1 MASGNSLL
9 LLSPFGSNAPTTLA
23 ASLGVTVGASSPA
36 ESFPRAA
43 FDPSTAWYLDFGIL
57 RMPSN
62 FAATTGIT
70 LKIKWGTSVASGNV
84 IWRAALLRVTTSVDL
99 DTTAKTYAYTATAA
113 TAAPGTIGQTAET
126 DLAITNA
133 NMDSVTTGDFFW
145 LRFGRD
151 AAAGGDT
158 CTGDAYLYEID
169 VRET

>member
-9 LLSPFGSNAPTTLA
+9 LLSPFGANPPASLN

-36 ESFPRAA
+36 ENYPYAL
-43 FDPSTAWYLDFGIL
+43 FDPSTDWYLDWAIL

-84 IWRAALLRVTTSVDL
+84 VWRAALLRVTTSVDL
-99 DTTAKTYAYTATAA
+99 DTTAKTYSFTSAAA

-133 NMDSVTTGDFFW
+133 NMDSVTTGDFFL
-145 LRFGRD
+145 LRFGRF
-151 AAAGGDT
+151 ASTGTDT
-158 CTGDAYLYEID
+158 CTGNAYLYEID

>member
-9 LLSPFGSNAPTTLA
+9 QLQPFGANPPGTLFA
-23 ASLGVTVGASSPA
+23 TLGVTIGASSPA
-36 ESFPRAA
+36 ENFQRAA
-43 FDPSTAWYLDFGIL
+43 FDQSTAWYLDFGIL

-70 LKIKWGTSVASGNV
+70 LKIKWGAAVAAGNV

-99 DTTAKTYAYTATAA
+99 DTTAKTYSFTATSA
-113 TAAPGTIGQTAET
+113 TAVPGTIGQTAET

-158 CTGDAYLYEID
+158 AAGDAYLYGID